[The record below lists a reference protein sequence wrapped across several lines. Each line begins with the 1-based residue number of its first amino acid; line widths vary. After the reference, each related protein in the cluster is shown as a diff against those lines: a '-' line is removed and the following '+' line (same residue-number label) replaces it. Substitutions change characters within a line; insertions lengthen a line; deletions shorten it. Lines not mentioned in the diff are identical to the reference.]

1 MRYALGD
8 NEVKLDESAYVAPS
22 AVLIGRVQ
30 LAARASI
37 WFGAVL
43 RADEDTILVG
53 DGSNVQDNC
62 VLHTDRGFPMTI
74 GEGVT
79 VGHLAI
85 LHGCTIGAGALIGM
99 GSTLMNGVRIG
110 RNCLIGARTLLTEGK
125 EIPDNAVVR
134 GSPGKIVGEVTE
146 AQIAMMQAGALSY
159 RERAAQYRVKLREQ
173 R

>member
-8 NEVKLDESAYVAPS
+8 DEVTLDDSAYVASS
-22 AVLIGRVQ
+22 AALIGRVQ
-30 LAARASI
+30 LAARASV

-43 RADEDTILVG
+43 RGDEDTIFIG
-53 DGSNVQDNC
+53 EGSNVQDNC
-62 VLHTDRGFPMTI
+62 VLHTDRGFPMTV
-74 GEGVT
+74 GDGVT
-79 VGHLAI
+79 IGHLAI
-85 LHGCTIGAGALIGM
+85 LHGCIIGAGSLIGM

-159 RERAAQYRVKLREQ
+159 RERAAQYRIKLREQ

>member
-8 NEVKLDESAYVAPS
+8 DEVKLDESAYVAPS

-43 RADEDTILVG
+43 RGDEDTILVG

-85 LHGCTIGAGALIGM
+85 LHGCTVGAGALIGM

>member
-8 NEVKLDESAYVAPS
+8 DEVTLDDSAYVAPS
-22 AVLIGRVQ
+22 ATLIGRVQ
-30 LAARASI
+30 LAARASV

-43 RADEDTILVG
+43 RGDEDTIFIG
-53 DGSNVQDNC
+53 EGSNVQDNC
-62 VLHTDRGFPMTI
+62 VLHTDQGFPMTV
-74 GEGVT
+74 GDGVT
-79 VGHLAI
+79 IGHLAI
-85 LHGCTIGAGALIGM
+85 LHGCIIGAGSLIGM

-146 AQIAMMQAGALSY
+146 TQIAMMQAGALSY